1 MRNYIRYIVVL
12 VLIIAGGLLIISVVN
27 KFTEPNVS
35 KVNNNPATEEKET
48 VTDNNADVTLDVDS
62 NQDESTVTEDPSE
75 NSTDSVDT
83 PSSDDSD
90 TSIETT
96 APQETTDNVVVPNTG
111 AKENLLIMVIGMII
125 LSTGMIY
132 IRKQSKN

>member
-35 KVNNNPATEEKET
+35 KIKNNPTTEEKET

-62 NQDESTVTEDPSE
+62 NQDESTATEDSSE
-75 NSTDSVDT
+75 NSTISGDT
-83 PSSDDSD
+83 P
-90 TSIETT
+90 TNNFNTT
-96 APQETTDNVVVPNTG
+96 IPQETTDNVVVPNTG
-111 AKENLLIMVIGMII
+111 VKENLLVTVTGVII
-125 LSTGMIY
+125 LSLGIIY

>member
-27 KFTEPNVS
+27 KFTEPDVS
-35 KVNNNPATEEKET
+35 KVNNNPVTEEKET

-83 PSSDDSD
+83 PSSDSD

-111 AKENLLIMVIGMII
+111 AKENLLIMVIGMAI

>member
-27 KFTEPNVS
+27 KFTEPDVS
-35 KVNNNPATEEKET
+35 KINNNPVTEEKET

-75 NSTDSVDT
+75 NSTDSVNT
-83 PSSDDSD
+83 PSSDSD

-111 AKENLLIMVIGMII
+111 VKENLLIMAIGTII

>member
-27 KFTEPNVS
+27 KFTEPDVS

-62 NQDESTVTEDPSE
+62 KPDESTVTEDPSE

-83 PSSDDSD
+83 PSSDSD

-111 AKENLLIMVIGMII
+111 VKENLLIMAIGTII